1 MGLGLPVACSSTV
14 TQLSRHL
21 SLSPD
26 TVSGVSVQV
35 TTPMN
40 IMGNTFELRDG
51 QGSQGSQQLYPNT
64 PTWTPADATPTGSWM
79 ERGSYM
85 STGRYGGGRLSYV
98 PPPTASSTRSRSRRH
113 RASTP
118 NIQMVSLPRRTL
130 SPPHAQAQHRPQS
143 RPPGPG
149 PSPVTL
155 AAPFPP
161 PSAPATP
168 LHPQRRSHLQFPAS
182 LRSFASCH
190 GPL

>member
-1 MGLGLPVACSSTV
+1 MGLGLGLPVICCSTV
-14 TQLSRHL
+14 TRCHAISLSLSL

-26 TVSGVSVQV
+26 TVPGVSVQV

-64 PTWTPADATPTGSWM
+64 PAWTPADATPTGSWM

-98 PPPTASSTRSRSRRH
+98 PPHSTTRSRRH

-118 NIQMVSLPRRTL
+118 SIQMVSQPS
-130 SPPHAQAQHRPQS
+130 SPISHL
-143 RPPGPG
+143 
-149 PSPVTL
+149 PSPV
-155 AAPFPP
+155 AYN
-161 PSAPATP
+161 
-168 LHPQRRSHLQFPAS
+168 
-182 LRSFASCH
+182 
-190 GPL
+190 